1 MSFSADHEV
10 FTVKD
15 VDWIGVKNGELL
27 ERMKSA
33 NFDALITIDKNLGY
47 QQNIKLHGLKVYVL
61 NAINNK
67 LSTLTPFVGRLEEIM
82 SAEGGAVI
90 VVVDL

>member
-1 MSFSADHEV
+1 MSFSVDHEV

-15 VDWIGVKNGELL
+15 VNWIGVKNGELL
-27 ERMKSA
+27 ERMKGA
-33 NFDALITIDKNLGY
+33 DFDALITIDKNLGY

-61 NAINNK
+61 NAVNNK
-67 LSTLTPFVGRLEEIM
+67 LSTLTPFVARLEEIM
-82 SAEGGAVI
+82 SEEGGAVI